1 MEERQ
6 TGQIQKRAKDF
17 EGRVLGFLKRLGF
30 NDLDGGANFSIGN
43 LQVDVCGGHEDTLLI
58 VECRSAGKKTKRS
71 IRDDIQQ
78 IRGRI
83 PTYSS
88 ALRHM
93 PVYQG
98 YSPRKYKYIIAIENI
113 EISESDREFAKGS
126 PEVYIWDEQLIQYYE
141 DLQKVIGEC
150 AKFGLL
156 SEMDIKPRVKSL
168 ISVPAFRA
176 KFNKYT
182 IYSFLIEPQKLLRV
196 AYVAR
201 RNIGNDLYY
210 QRIIKRDRIGKIS
223 EFLKDGGV
231 FPNNIILSF
240 TKAPTFKPLTKD
252 WPDWPDWVELGV
264 ITFPEEYRSCW
275 IIDGQHRLYAF
286 SKITNPT
293 KIAVTAFENL
303 TPEKQA
309 HFFVEINKEQ
319 KPVDS
324 DLLWDLERSIHPTSP
339 ESTISLIVKKLSE
352 LDPFKERIYVPLRGK
367 KKRNQLKFSGL
378 CDSLKKAK
386 LVEKIKIANP
396 SWNNYP
402 DRVVNKVAQAISEYF
417 SMVNTMFTEE
427 QRNTLLFKNT
437 SVDVLIAV
445 YEKIFS
451 RLGHIPLSEDLQ
463 SYVGAFQKTM
473 LEKYPGSEKL
483 RELLDRCASRGGRT
497 EVIKEFEK
505 MIFGEKDTPKDEQ
518 ELTIFERDLAKFII
532 GKLAVTSWESF
543 KQVVSQDLYGKTS
556 ARRVNTIDEALT
568 LGECI
573 IIIMDN
579 WPLFQGIFLNGPAPF
594 ENQRKFQTAL
604 TEVSQYRNKV
614 KHGRSGITYKE
625 PERRRFDMEQI
636 RKCMQVDSD

>member
-17 EGRVLGFLKRLGF
+17 EGYVLVFLKRLGF
-30 NDLDGGANFSIGN
+30 GDVEGGVKFSIGN
-43 LQVDVCGGHEDTLLI
+43 LQVDACGGHEDTLLI
-58 VECRSAGKKTKRS
+58 VECRSAGKKVKRS
-71 IRDDIQQ
+71 IRKDIQE

-83 PTYSS
+83 PTHSS

-93 PVYQG
+93 PVYQE
-98 YSPRKYKYIIAIENI
+98 YPHRKYIIAIKNI
-113 EISESDREFAKGS
+113 EISETDREFAKES
-126 PEVYIWDEQLIQYYE
+126 PKVYIWDEQLIEYYE
-141 DLQKVIGEC
+141 DLQKVIGEY

-156 SEMDIKPRVKSL
+156 SEIDIKPRVKSQ

-176 KFNKYT
+176 KFGKYT

-201 RNIGNDLYY
+201 RNIGNESYY
-210 QRIIKRDRIGKIS
+210 QRIIKRDRINKIS
-223 EFLKDGGV
+223 DFLSKGGV
-231 FPNNIILSF
+231 FPNNIIVSF
-240 TKAPTFKPLTKD
+240 AEKLNFDPLKKD
-252 WPDWPDWVELGV
+252 WRDWPDWVELGV

-309 HFFVEINKEQ
+309 QFFVEINKEQ
-319 KPVDS
+319 QKVDS
-324 DLLWDLERSIHPTSP
+324 DLLWDLEESMRPHSP
-339 ESTISLIVKKLSE
+339 ASTISQIVKKLSE

-402 DRVVNKVAQAISEYF
+402 DRIVDKVAQAISEYF

-427 QRNTLLFKNT
+427 QRNILLFKNT

-463 SYVGAFQKTM
+463 KYVGTFQKAM
-473 LEKYPGSEKL
+473 LGKYPGSEKL

-505 MIFGEKDTPKDEQ
+505 IIFGEKDTPKDEQ

-532 GKLAVTSWESF
+532 GKLGVTSWESF
-543 KQVVSQDLYGKTS
+543 RQVVSQDLYGRTTT
-556 ARRVNTIDEALT
+556 RRANTIDEALT

-573 IIIMDN
+573 EIITFN
-579 WPLFQGIFLNGPAPF
+579 WPSFQGIFLSGSAPF

-604 TEVSQYRNKV
+604 TEVSQYRNKL
-614 KHGRSGITYKE
+614 KHGRSGITYSE
-625 PERRRFDMEQI
+625 PVVCRVYMEQI
-636 RKCMQVDSD
+636 RKCMQS